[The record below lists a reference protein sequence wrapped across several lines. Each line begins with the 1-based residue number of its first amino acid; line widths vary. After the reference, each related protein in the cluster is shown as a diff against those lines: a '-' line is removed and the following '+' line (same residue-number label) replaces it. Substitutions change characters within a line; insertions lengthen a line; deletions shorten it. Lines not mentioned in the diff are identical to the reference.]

1 MKSAATFLQMLVRI
15 LFAIQ
20 LVAGIV
26 FLTGHALNLIPAHML
41 LGIAIVVCLW
51 ISAIV
56 AAMSRVHAG
65 IVVAGLVWGAVVI
78 ALGLTQ
84 GALLPGAAHWVVQVL
99 HLLVGFGAIGLNE
112 SLSRATREHAP

>member
-1 MKSAATFLQMLVRI
+1 MKAAATFLQMLVRI

-20 LVAGIV
+20 LVLGIA
-26 FLTGHALNLIPAHML
+26 LWTGHALNLIAAHML

-51 ISAIV
+51 ISAII

-65 IVVAGLVWGAVVI
+65 IVVAGLVWGAVVV

-84 GALLPGAAHWVVQVL
+84 DTLLPGSTHWVVQVL
-99 HLLVGFGAIGLNE
+99 HLLLGFGAIGLNE
-112 SLSRATREHAP
+112 RLTRATQGHTS